1 MHALYIRWFPCHI
14 YHKYTIYDRI
24 FGVFPAIN
32 TVNTPYTYSSGQPYT
47 QVYLLG
53 RMGNASRAL
62 HLIID
67 KLEDIPQVRFGAE
80 GLTGLCF
87 FVPLWVLRVFVL
99 LVSSWPWLFG
109 LILALWFLLFRV
121 ITGVSITN

>member
-1 MHALYIRWFPCHI
+1 
-14 YHKYTIYDRI
+14 
-24 FGVFPAIN
+24 
-32 TVNTPYTYSSGQPYT
+32 
-47 QVYLLG
+47 
-53 RMGNASRAL
+53 MGNASRAL